1 MKNKSRQVI
10 STAIITSLLSILIG
24 GFAIWGSYS
33 AEISIIDDHMAV
45 VASNVNSNPTDAIT
59 SALLSLDQN
68 SYDFT
73 LAFTTQYGSVTVLK
87 ESKNAIL
94 GSNTHLRTR
103 EISIQE
109 GEVLIISASLSDID
123 KNLEKNL
130 LRLLI
135 FIIFANALASYISIS
150 ISRAGALTLERSQ
163 REKMQEFLGDAA
175 HELRTPLTVVK
186 GYTEL
191 LEGKALDGQQQELA
205 FSRLKNE
212 IKRMESLIG
221 DLLIL
226 AELGEDN
233 AINIEE
239 ISLSELLWE
248 NLKDFQTLSPNR
260 KVTANIEN
268 GVLFMGSEKYMRRFI
283 QNALTNVRVHTKA
296 DIPVEVTL
304 VSGKHIHLV
313 IEDGGEG
320 LPKEF
325 YGEKVQGLK
334 RFDRSRSRDTGGSGL
349 GMSIMS
355 AVIEWHK
362 GELNLQQSQLGGL
375 AIEVRLTS
383 NV

>member
-1 MKNKSRQVI
+1 MKNKTRQVLA
-10 STAIITSLLSILIG
+10 TAIVTSLLSILIG
-24 GFAIWGSYS
+24 GFAVWGSYR
-33 AEISIIDDHMAV
+33 AELSIIDDHIAL
-45 VASNVNSNPTDAIT
+45 VASDVNSNPTDAIT

-68 SYDFT
+68 SFDFT
-73 LAFTTQYGSVTVLK
+73 LAFMTQDGSVTVLK
-87 ESKNAIL
+87 ESRNAIL
-94 GSNTHLRTR
+94 GSNTHLKTK
-103 EISIQE
+103 EIRIQE
-109 GEVLIISASLSDID
+109 GEVLIIAASLSEID
-123 KNLEKNL
+123 KSLNKNL
-130 LRLLI
+130 FRLLI

-150 ISRAGALTLERSQ
+150 ISRAGALALERSQ

-191 LEGKALDGQQQELA
+191 LEGKALDGDHQELA
-205 FSRLKNE
+205 FSRLKSE

-221 DLLIL
+221 DLLVL
-226 AELGEDN
+226 AELGEEN
-233 AINIEE
+233 VINIDEFP
-239 ISLSELLWE
+239 LSELLWE
-248 NLKDFQTLSPNR
+248 NLNDFQSLSPNR
-260 KVTANIEN
+260 KVTANIED
-268 GVLFMGSEKYMRRFI
+268 GVLFIGSEKYMRRFI
-283 QNALTNVRVHTKA
+283 QNALTNIRIHTKA
-296 DIPVEVTL
+296 DTPVL
-304 VSGKHIHLV
+304 VSLVGGKRIHLI

-320 LPKEF
+320 LPKES

-362 GELNLQQSQLGGL
+362 GDLTFRQSQLGGL

>member
-73 LAFTTQYGSVTVLK
+73 LAFTTQDGSVTVLK

-175 HELRTPLTVVK
+175 HELRTPLTVVN

>member
-1 MKNKSRQVI
+1 MKNKTRQVLA
-10 STAIITSLLSILIG
+10 TAIVTSLLSILIG
-24 GFAIWGSYS
+24 GFAVWGSYR
-33 AEISIIDDHMAV
+33 AEISIIDDHIAL
-45 VASNVNSNPTDAIT
+45 VASDVNSNPTDAIT

-68 SYDFT
+68 SFDFT
-73 LAFTTQYGSVTVLK
+73 LAFKTQDGSVTVLK
-87 ESKNAIL
+87 ESRNAIL
-94 GSNTHLRTR
+94 GSNTHLKTK
-103 EISIQE
+103 EIRIQE
-109 GEVLIISASLSDID
+109 GEVLIIAASLSEID
-123 KNLEKNL
+123 KSLNKNL
-130 LRLLI
+130 FRLLI

-150 ISRAGALTLERSQ
+150 ISRAGALALERSQ

-191 LEGKALDGQQQELA
+191 LEGKALDGDHQELA
-205 FSRLKNE
+205 FSRLKSE

-221 DLLIL
+221 DLLVL
-226 AELGEDN
+226 AELGEEN
-233 AINIEE
+233 VINIDEFP
-239 ISLSELLWE
+239 LSELLWE
-248 NLKDFQTLSPNR
+248 NLNDFHSLSPNR
-260 KVTANIEN
+260 KVTANIED
-268 GVLFMGSEKYMRRFI
+268 GVLFIGSEKYMRRFI
-283 QNALTNVRVHTKA
+283 QNALTNIRIHTKA
-296 DIPVEVTL
+296 DTPVL
-304 VSGKHIHLV
+304 VSLVGGKRIHLI

-320 LPKEF
+320 LPKES

-362 GELNLQQSQLGGL
+362 GDLTFRQSQLGGL

>member
-1 MKNKSRQVI
+1 MKNKTRQVLA
-10 STAIITSLLSILIG
+10 TAIVTSLLSILIG
-24 GFAIWGSYS
+24 GFAVWGSYR
-33 AEISIIDDHMAV
+33 AEISIIDDHIAL
-45 VASNVNSNPTDAIT
+45 VASDVNSNPTDAIT

-68 SYDFT
+68 SFDFT
-73 LAFTTQYGSVTVLK
+73 LAFMTQDGSVTVLK
-87 ESKNAIL
+87 ESRNAIL
-94 GSNTHLRTR
+94 GNNTHLKTK
-103 EISIQE
+103 EIRIQE
-109 GEVLIISASLSDID
+109 GEVLIIAASLSEID
-123 KNLEKNL
+123 KSLNKNL
-130 LRLLI
+130 FRLLI

-150 ISRAGALTLERSQ
+150 ISRAGALALERSQ

-191 LEGKALDGQQQELA
+191 LEGKALDGDHQELA
-205 FSRLKNE
+205 FSRLKSE

-221 DLLIL
+221 DLLVL
-226 AELGEDN
+226 AELGEEN
-233 AINIEE
+233 VINIDEFP
-239 ISLSELLWE
+239 LSELLWE
-248 NLKDFQTLSPNR
+248 NLNDFQSLSPNR
-260 KVTANIEN
+260 KVTANIED
-268 GVLFMGSEKYMRRFI
+268 GVLFIGSEKYMRRFI
-283 QNALTNVRVHTKA
+283 QNALTNIRIHTKA
-296 DIPVEVTL
+296 DTPVL
-304 VSGKHIHLV
+304 VSLVGGKRIHLI

-320 LPKEF
+320 LPKES

-362 GELNLQQSQLGGL
+362 GDLTFRQSQLGGL

>member
-1 MKNKSRQVI
+1 
-10 STAIITSLLSILIG
+10 
-24 GFAIWGSYS
+24 
-33 AEISIIDDHMAV
+33 
-45 VASNVNSNPTDAIT
+45 
-59 SALLSLDQN
+59 
-68 SYDFT
+68 
-73 LAFTTQYGSVTVLK
+73 
-87 ESKNAIL
+87 
-94 GSNTHLRTR
+94 
-103 EISIQE
+103 
-109 GEVLIISASLSDID
+109 
-123 KNLEKNL
+123 
-130 LRLLI
+130 
-135 FIIFANALASYISIS
+135 
-150 ISRAGALTLERSQ
+150 
-163 REKMQEFLGDAA
+163 MQEFLGDAA

>member
-73 LAFTTQYGSVTVLK
+73 LAFTTQDGSVTVLK

-260 KVTANIEN
+260 KVTENIEN